1 MLDVQEE
8 QSVDL
13 MSYLVRQRIVYIGDR
28 VVESSAMQ
36 TTVQLL
42 ALEAVDPETEIQIY
56 INSTGGYPAAAN
68 AIVDTMK
75 CLKCPVSTI
84 ALGACLASSM
94 LVLAAGTKGRR
105 FAMPNARLML
115 HQPTGGAEGTIFDV
129 TPQAQELNRSMRVLQ
144 AMLADF
150 SSMTLEQVEMETD
163 RRTYFGPKEAVEKGL
178 IDGIIEWQKRFQ
190 NLHDLAL
197 QLPRHVDRAA
207 LNELCTPFFMFRK
220 WPDFLLLLV
229 DQRLPLAWSFS
240 SSCHPALKYPELSCD
255 QDFGQQQ
262 NSLQALHKLLS
273 VVRIVGGLGLGRV
286 QFTMHLVCVSM
297 GGKGTIN
304 ALLCQVWSPD
314 GQVFKWRRKY
324 KSATPIPRDTYGYQP
339 QRPSCWAK
347 HMEQAQNLVISHYHM
362 KQEQDGTQNA
372 DLYSSARVSNFGCEW
387 E

>member
-1 MLDVQEE
+1 LIVPSYIHASGWLTFTPRHHKYSVGPLEGKLFNLIVPAVPSIMLDVQEE

-28 VVESSAMQ
+28 VVESTAMQ

-94 LVLAAGTKGRR
+94 LVLAAGTRGRR

-178 IDGIIEWQKRFQ
+178 IDGIIE
-190 NLHDLAL
+190 
-197 QLPRHVDRAA
+197 
-207 LNELCTPFFMFRK
+207 
-220 WPDFLLLLV
+220 
-229 DQRLPLAWSFS
+229 
-240 SSCHPALKYPELSCD
+240 
-255 QDFGQQQ
+255 
-262 NSLQALHKLLS
+262 
-273 VVRIVGGLGLGRV
+273 
-286 QFTMHLVCVSM
+286 
-297 GGKGTIN
+297 
-304 ALLCQVWSPD
+304 
-314 GQVFKWRRKY
+314 
-324 KSATPIPRDTYGYQP
+324 
-339 QRPSCWAK
+339 
-347 HMEQAQNLVISHYHM
+347 
-362 KQEQDGTQNA
+362 
-372 DLYSSARVSNFGCEW
+372 
-387 E
+387 